1 MNNQHVSSTGSALRF
16 DDLERILNAI
26 SQPVIIKDG
35 DSRFRFLNDAACELL
50 GKTREEL
57 VGRSDHDILPKN
69 EADRIRQTDERIL
82 ETGEEVSFEEEITAS
97 DGSQRSLV
105 TQKRLVD
112 LSGRREKAVVATI
125 LDITARR
132 RAEAEL
138 RASEEHCRSLV
149 ELHPQVPWTAD
160 RLGDVLEAGPRWK
173 EITGFEAVDASGAGW
188 EKAMHP
194 DDLPNVQSRWLK
206 SVATGRPLDVEFR
219 LATSGGRYRWFRSRA
234 AARRAED
241 GTVVR
246 WYGILEDV
254 HDRRKALEAL
264 KESEARFRAMAD
276 DAPAM
281 IRVTDENGEATYHSR
296 LWLETTGQSEEQAL
310 GFGWVYAVHPEDRER
325 AEDHF
330 REASRRGEP
339 VRSEYR
345 LRRADGS
352 WAWVIDI
359 GRPRFADDGSFL
371 GYVGL
376 ALDITDRR
384 KAELAREESEALFRS
399 VLESTPDCIRLLDLD
414 GQPLLMN
421 RAGRQLFGLDET
433 VKLEDVKWHELVSA
447 ADVAKANA
455 VYAEVRKGRTIRIE
469 TSMRGGDGNERCMD
483 VIVAPV
489 TGATGEPVRI
499 LSIWRDITEAKKIRD
514 EAEHLAERLSGVL
527 ESTMDSVVVVDRS
540 WRLAYI
546 NTKAKRLMK
555 LGEQAVGTDLWQ
567 LFPVDEDSLFATE
580 FRKVMGGRSGVTF
593 EEYLEARGI
602 WLEVHAA
609 PTSEGISIFF
619 RDITERRNS
628 EQERLLAQ
636 RQIHHMAR
644 HDVLTGLPNRQYLR
658 EVFEQALDNP
668 VEGAS
673 TAVLSLDLDGFKA
686 VNDAYGH
693 PVGDLLLRQVA
704 ERLQQCVAE
713 PDVVGRLGGDEFVV
727 LRTGVRAADE
737 AGELAQAII
746 DTVGSSYDL
755 EGTQVDVGVSVGLAL
770 SPRDGETAD
779 QLIKASDLALYR
791 AKAAGRGTYKMFE
804 PAMDAHFQ
812 ARQKMKVALR
822 RALSRHELEVH
833 YQPLIDLRTDR
844 VTTCEA
850 LVRWIH
856 PERGPIPPA
865 EFIPLAEETG
875 LIVPLGEW
883 IIRKA
888 CREAAKWPSHV
899 SVAVNLSPIQFRNHS
914 LCGVVSGALMEAGLD
929 PTRLQ
934 LEITESVLLDESEN
948 NLLVLQEL
956 RKLGVKIAMDDF
968 GTGYSSLGYLRS
980 FPFDKIKVDRCF
992 IGDLPAGK
1000 ESLAIIRAVAGIGRT
1015 LGITTTV
1022 EGVETQTQLDAV
1034 NREGFDEAQGYL
1046 FARPLPPDQVLE
1058 AIRGR

>member
-1 MNNQHVSSTGSALRF
+1 MNNQHVSSTGQATRF
-16 DDLERILNAI
+16 DELELILNAV
-26 SQPVIIKDG
+26 SQPVIIKDEH
-35 DSRFRFLNDAACELL
+35 SRFRFLNDAACELL
-50 GKTREEL
+50 GKTRGEL
-57 VGRSDHDILPKN
+57 IGRSDDDILPHH
-69 EADRIRQTDERIL
+69 EADRIRRMDERVL
-82 ETGEEVSFEEEITAS
+82 RTGEELSFEEKITVA
-97 DGSQRSLV
+97 DGGVRRLV
-105 TQKRLVD
+105 TQKRRVE
-112 LSGRREKAVVATI
+112 LSGGREKAVVATV
-125 LDITARR
+125 LDVTARR

-138 RASEEHCRSLV
+138 RASEEHYRSLV
-149 ELHPQVPWTAD
+149 ELHPQIPWTAD

-173 EITGFEAVDASGAGW
+173 EITGLELADASGAGW

-194 DDLPNVQSRWLK
+194 DDLEKVQRQWLK

-241 GTVVR
+241 GTIVR
-246 WYGILEDV
+246 WYGILEDI
-254 HDRRKALEAL
+254 HDRRRALEAI
-264 KESEARFRAMAD
+264 KESEARFRTMAD

-281 IRVTDENGEATYHSR
+281 IWVTDESGEATYHSR
-296 LWLETTGQSEEQAL
+296 LWLETTGQSQKQAL
-310 GFGWVYAVHPEDRER
+310 GFGWVNTVHPEDRQA
-325 AEDHF
+325 AEARF
-330 REASRRGEP
+330 QEASQRQVP

-359 GRPRFADDGSFL
+359 GRPRFAEDGSFL
-371 GYVGL
+371 GYVGI

-384 KAELAREESEALFRS
+384 EAELAREESEALFRS

-414 GQPLLMN
+414 GRPVLMN

-433 VKLEDVKWHELVSA
+433 TKLEDVRWHELVSA
-447 ADVAKANA
+447 TDLAKAYA

-469 TSMRGGDGNERCMD
+469 TSIRGGDGLERCMD

-489 TGATGEPVRI
+489 IGSSGKPARL
-499 LSIWRDITEAKKIRD
+499 LSIWRDITDAKKTRD

-527 ESTMDSVVVVDRS
+527 ESTMDSVMVVDRS
-540 WRLAYI
+540 WRLTYA
-546 NTKAKRLMK
+546 NTKAMRLLK
-555 LGEQAVGTDLWQ
+555 LGDQAVGTELWQ
-567 LFPVDEDSLFATE
+567 LFPAKENSLFATE
-580 FRKVMGGRSGVTF
+580 YRKSMADRTSATF
-593 EEYLEARGI
+593 EEYLEGHGI

-644 HDVLTGLPNRQYLR
+644 HDVLTGLPNRQFLR

-668 VEGAS
+668 VEDTS
-673 TAVLSLDLDGFKA
+673 TAILSLDLDGFKA

-704 ERLQQCVAE
+704 ERLRKSVAAS
-713 PDVVGRLGGDEFVV
+713 DVVGRLGGDEFVV
-727 LRTGVRAADE
+727 LRNGVRNADE
-737 AGELAQAII
+737 AVELAKAII
-746 DTVGSSYDL
+746 NSVGASYDL
-755 EGTQVDVGVSVGLAL
+755 DGTQADVGVSVGLAI

-779 QLIKASDLALYR
+779 QLIKAADLALYR

-804 PAMDAHFQ
+804 PSMDAHLQ
-812 ARQKMKVALR
+812 ARQQMKVALR
-822 RALSRHELEVH
+822 RALANDQLEVH
-833 YQPLIDLRTDR
+833 YQPLVDLRTGLI
-844 VTTCEA
+844 TTCEA
-850 LVRWIH
+850 LVRWNH
-856 PERGPIPPA
+856 QERGVIPPV

-883 IIRKA
+883 IVGQA

-899 SVAVNLSPIQFRNHS
+899 SVAVNLSPVQFRNRA
-914 LCGVVSGALMEAGLD
+914 LRGVIENALMEAGLD

-1000 ESLAIIRAVAGIGRT
+1000 ESLAIIRAVASIGRT

-1034 NREGFDEAQGYL
+1034 NAEGFDEAQGYL
-1046 FARPLPPDQVLE
+1046 FAHPLPADKVLE
-1058 AIRGR
+1058 AVQEK